1 MPDLSDE
8 PIPEYDWTKSIYGD
22 VKEEIPENIPE
33 AKGKPVA
40 HIVYVDANL
49 MHDVITGRAVTG
61 ILHFLNKT
69 PIDYYSKRQA
79 TVETAT
85 YGSEFVAA
93 KTAVE
98 QIMDI
103 RYTLMYL
110 GVPIQGPTF
119 MYGDNKTVVQSSAV
133 PHSRLHKRHSL
144 LAYHRVRE
152 AIAAGVVVFLH
163 IAGKLNPADVLS
175 KCWGYN
181 QVWQMLQALLFWS
194 GNTEDLIGAEDS
206 SESRTSSGE

>member
-1 MPDLSDE
+1 M
-8 PIPEYDWTKSIYGD
+8 
-22 VKEEIPENIPE
+22 
-33 AKGKPVA
+33 
-40 HIVYVDANL
+40 
-49 MHDVITGRAVTG
+49 
-61 ILHFLNKT
+61 LNKT

-110 GVPIQGPTF
+110 GVPVQGPSYL
-119 MYGDNKTVVQSSAV
+119 YGDNKTVVQSSAV
-133 PHSRLHKRHSL
+133 PHSKLHKRHSM

-152 AIAAGVVVFLH
+152 AIAAGVITFIH
-163 IAGKLNPADVLS
+163 IAGKLNPADLLS
-175 KCWGYN
+175 KCWGYQ
-181 QVWQMLQALLFWS
+181 QVWPMLQPLLFWS
-194 GNTEDLIGAEDS
+194 GDTSDLIDGSNVED
-206 SESRTSSGE
+206 ESLPSGGE

>member
-1 MPDLSDE
+1 MP
-8 PIPEYDWTKSIYGD
+8 PP
-22 VKEEIPENIPE
+22 
-33 AKGKPVA
+33 KGKPVS
-40 HIVYVDANL
+40 HIVYNDANL
-49 MHDVITGRAVTG
+49 MHDVTTGWAVTG
-61 ILHFLNKT
+61 ILHILNKT

-110 GVPIQGPTF
+110 GIPIQGPTY

-133 PHSRLHKRHSL
+133 PQSKLHKRHSA
-144 LAYHRVRE
+144 LAYHRARE
-152 AIAAGVVVFLH
+152 AIAAGIIVFLH

-175 KCWGYN
+175 KCWGYQ
-181 QVWQMLQALLFWS
+181 QVWAALQPLLFWAGDTS
-194 GNTEDLIGAEDS
+194 DLIDDTE
-206 SESRTSSGE
+206 